1 MYGVCTF
8 LTVYS
13 DYFFKQIFV
22 MAKCR
27 VFFEVRIEFL
37 NCISTGFGVKGLST
51 FPAYSSNEENN
62 TNLSQDIRSLGT
74 GFETKISR
82 IRRLCTI
89 FFVRCADFR
98 NISKVRFEMKM
109 TVFCGDVSCRLVE
122 VDRSVA

>member
-1 MYGVCTF
+1 MYGVCIF

-22 MAKCR
+22 MAKCC

-62 TNLSQDIRSLGT
+62 KNLSQDIRSLGL
-74 GFETKISR
+74 ETKISR

-89 FFVRCADFR
+89 FLYDARILE
-98 NISKVRFEMKM
+98 ISQKLDLR
-109 TVFCGDVSCRLVE
+109 
-122 VDRSVA
+122 